1 MIKSI
6 LLKFFYALFLLSNIL
21 LCSQWIYQADLLET
35 SKKDNQE
42 IKKLDGSV
50 IITKDDIKLTTNQA
64 LIYSS
69 DDRLELFDNIVMISN
84 QDTILCDS
92 LYYFPG
98 STEDEYFI
106 ASGSIKLL
114 NSNRLLTSDSLY
126 LWTGNDS
133 IYASGNVYLN
143 DKDSDL
149 NAESL
154 KYWETDGYNG
164 YSFIANDNV
173 AFNSSSYEAK
183 GSTMMYMDST
193 QNLIIQDN
201 GDISS
206 RASIISSNQEVFG
219 KNILVQFQDSLIKHI
234 NINGSPLIYNNVEA
248 KEIGDGP
255 LQFFKDKMYGNII
268 DIEYENDEPKEL
280 IIQGMAHSKY
290 NVIENLLYEGYNE
303 VSGDTISLSFI
314 NEEINRIQVSGG
326 CRGSFYPN
334 MLVSD
339 LDTTISYSADK
350 IDYDIQNELNYF
362 YNNAMIDHSDTELE
376 SDYILVDWAT
386 NKLLSHKIN
395 NKKPRVISADNRNPM
410 IGDTLLYN
418 LISKKGVVK
427 QGKTE
432 LNDAFYHGE
441 EIINNDTENIY
452 SYNGMYT
459 SCELD
464 HPHYYFQSNKMKI
477 VHDKHIIARPI
488 TLYIR
493 DLAIMRFPFAILPN
507 KGGNR
512 KSGWIMPSIGYSD
525 SKGTYFHNL
534 GYYFVINDY
543 SDIKILSNFYDRKG
557 IKLNSNLRYNKR
569 YVYNGNISSTIVR
582 DVIANEHGVRDISN
596 IFSNMITQSW
606 NFKWRH
612 SHTID
617 PSQSLN
623 WNINYV
629 SQNDFYQQDQVGYN
643 TDTRLG
649 QNIYSAIS
657 YNKNW
662 QNSNNSLSI
671 YLSDSYD
678 LLAEDNELTSPGSM
692 STYRTFTAPSLS
704 FVHGSRLLFGNG
716 ASWYNSIYYS
726 IKSTFKLTK
735 KQANYLYEDINNPGI
750 ALNQIDTTL
759 YNNGANHKIAIS
771 GSYKFLKWFNISP
784 KLNINE
790 SWIYGYY
797 ERFTDSET
805 GNFTTI
811 DNQEFNFIPD
821 QFKRRITGDFST
833 SLSTKLYGMFSA
845 NLFSLSAIRHVIS
858 PSVSYS
864 YKPDF
869 SNSLIFGMENTYF
882 QFDESGEKFDYF
894 SKSLV
899 SDTPNGK
906 SESYSF
912 RIKNDFH
919 GKFFN
924 GNDYTKV
931 PLISTSSSA
940 SYKPNNDQFK
950 WSNISTSIY
959 KNTNNMNIDIAF
971 KHDLYKLENGQRVNS
986 YGSSARLIELSS
998 GVGFNVVGKNT
1009 EKANNTSTDSLRTND
1024 FVKGDYTLWDARFD
1038 FRGTLTKKIDD
1049 ANNEYWD
1056 KLFWL
1061 SSRFKFYITSSWEIS
1076 YNARFD
1082 LVNHDILSHDMIISR
1097 PLHCWLF
1104 NFRWYPGVGESNF
1117 GSGFELLIRVK
1128 NPDLQ
1133 DVRLK
1138 HNSGNMYGF

>member
-6 LLKFFYALFLLSNIL
+6 LLKLFYALLLL
-21 LCSQWIYQADLLET
+21 LNALLGSQWIYQADLLET
-35 SKKDNQE
+35 SKKDNQD
-42 IKKLDGSV
+42 IKKLNGSV
-50 IITKDDIKLTTNQA
+50 IITKDDITLTTNQA

-69 DDRLELFDNIVMISN
+69 DDRLELFDDIVMISN
-84 QDTILCDS
+84 QDTIFCDS
-92 LYYFPG
+92 LYYFPE
-98 STEDEYFI
+98 STEDEYFV

-114 NSNRLLTSDSLY
+114 NANRLLTSDSLY
-126 LWTGNDS
+126 FWIGNDS
-133 IYASGNVYLN
+133 VYASGNVYLN
-143 DKDSDL
+143 DQDLDL

-154 KYWETDGYNG
+154 KYWQTNGYNG
-164 YSFIANDNV
+164 YSFIANQNV
-173 AFNSSSYEAK
+173 KFNSSNYEAK
-183 GSTMMYMDST
+183 GSTIRYKDLT
-193 QNLIIQDN
+193 QKLIIQDRN
-201 GDISS
+201 SDISS
-206 RASIISSNQEVFG
+206 RASIISKDQEIFG
-219 KNILVQFQDSLIKHI
+219 KDIRVQFQDSLIKHI
-234 NINGSPLIYNNVEA
+234 NITGSPLIYNNVEA

-255 LQFFKDKMYGNII
+255 LQPFKDKMYGNII

-280 IIQGMAHSKY
+280 IIKGMANSKY

-303 VSGDTISLSFI
+303 VSGDTIALSFT

-334 MLVSD
+334 ILVSD

-362 YNNAMIDHSDTELE
+362 YNNAIIDHSDTELE
-376 SDYILVDWAT
+376 SDYILVDWVT
-386 NKLLSHKIN
+386 NKLTSHTIN
-395 NKKPRVISADNRNPM
+395 NKQPRVISADNRNPM
-410 IGDTLLYN
+410 IGDTLIYN

-427 QGKTE
+427 KGKTE

-441 EIINNDTENIY
+441 EIINNDAENIY

-464 HPHYYFQSNKMKI
+464 HPHYYFQSNQMKI

-507 KGGNR
+507 KGGDR
-512 KSGWIMPSIGYSD
+512 KSGWIMPSFGYSD
-525 SKGTYFHNL
+525 RNGTYFHNL
-534 GYYFVINDY
+534 GYYLVINDY
-543 SDIKILSNFYDRKG
+543 SDMKVLSNFYDRKG
-557 IKLNSNLRYNKR
+557 IKLNSNIRYNKR
-569 YVYNGNISSTIVR
+569 YRYNGNISSTIVR
-582 DVIANEHGVRDISN
+582 NMIDNENGVKDISN
-596 IFSNMITQSW
+596 LLSNMVTQSW
-606 NFKWRH
+606 NFKWSH
-612 SHTID
+612 SQSID

-649 QNIYSAIS
+649 QNIYSAIN

-662 QNSNNSLSI
+662 RYSNNSLSI
-671 YLSDSYD
+671 SLSDSYD
-678 LLAEDNELTSPGSM
+678 LLAEDNELISPSVI

-704 FVHGSRLLFGNG
+704 FIHGSRLLFGNG
-716 ASWYNSIYYS
+716 PRWYNSIYYS
-726 IKSTFKLTK
+726 IRSTFKFTK
-735 KQANYLYEDINNPGI
+735 KKANYLYDNMEPN
-750 ALNQIDTTL
+750 LIDTTL
-759 YNNGANHKIAIS
+759 YNNGVNHKMVIS
-771 GSYKFLKWFNISP
+771 GTYKLFKWFNISP

-797 ERFTDSET
+797 ERFTDNE

-811 DNQEFNFIPD
+811 ANQSYNFIPD
-821 QFKRRITGDFST
+821 QFKRRLTGDFST

-845 NLFSLSAIRHVIS
+845 KLFSLSAIRHIIS
-858 PSVSYS
+858 PSVRYS

-869 SNSLIFGMENTYF
+869 SDVSIFGAQNTYF
-882 QFDESGEKFDYF
+882 QFDNSGEKFDYF

-899 SDTPNGK
+899 SDTPQGK
-906 SESYSF
+906 TELYSF
-912 RIKNDFH
+912 TIKNDFH
-919 GKFFN
+919 GKFYN
-924 GNDYTKV
+924 DNDYVKV

-940 SYKPNNDQFK
+940 SYNPNKEQFK
-950 WSNISTSIY
+950 WSDISTSIY
-959 KNTNNMNIDIAF
+959 KNTNTMNIDIAF
-971 KHDLYKLENGQRVNS
+971 RHDLYKLDNGQRVN
-986 YGSSARLIELSS
+986 YYSASPRLVELSS
-998 GVGFNVVGKNT
+998 GIGFNVVGKNA
-1009 EKANNTSTDSLRTND
+1009 EKVSNASSDSLRMND
-1024 FVKGDYTLWDARFD
+1024 FIKGDYTLWDARFN

-1061 SSRFKFYITSSWEIS
+1061 SSRFKFYVTSRWEIS

-1138 HNSGNMYGF
+1138 NSGGNMYGY